1 MIIIDTRSSPGVA
14 KMVCEEMEEE
24 YTDAGATHLRQTS
37 TGMVVVVDDD
47 ASVRKALSRLLRSAS
62 YNVVVFESV
71 DHFNQSN
78 VSNEA
83 ACIVL
88 DLQMP
93 RTSGLELQAELMTQ
107 DYQPPIIFLTGYGDV
122 SSSVAAMK
130 NGAVDFLEKPV
141 DDTLLLAAIDRAI
154 KKDGVV
160 RATHA
165 RRKGITDRVARLTNR
180 EQEVVTHVI
189 SGRLKKQIANDLGIS
204 EKTVKVHRGRA
215 MGKMRVR
222 SVAELTRLCEEI
234 GLVPVEITRASAVA
248 IDHDIE

>member
-1 MIIIDTRSSPGVA
+1 
-14 KMVCEEMEEE
+14 MVCEKMEEE
-24 YTDAGATHLRQTS
+24 YTDAGATHLRQKS

-47 ASVRKALSRLLRSAS
+47 ASVRKGLSRLLRSAS

-71 DHFNQSN
+71 DHFNKSK
-78 VSNEA
+78 VVNEA
-83 ACIVL
+83 MCIVL

-93 RTSGLELQAELMTQ
+93 RTSGLELQAELMAQ
-107 DYQPPIIFLTGYGDV
+107 DYHPPIIFLTGHGDV
-122 SSSVAAMK
+122 PSSVTAMK

-141 DDTLLLAAIDRAI
+141 DDTLLLAAINRAM
-154 KKDGVV
+154 KKDSVV
-160 RATHA
+160 RATQA
-165 RRKGITDRVARLTNR
+165 RRNGILGRVARLTNR

-189 SGRLKKQIANDLGIS
+189 SGRLNKQIANNLGIS

-222 SVAELTRLCEEI
+222 SVAELTRLCGEI
-234 GLVPVEITRASAVA
+234 GLAPVEITRASSVT